1 MAAVRVLTHV
11 SRVPRPG
18 ARPSTAVAPI
28 AFALLVACGL
38 GCGRTSP
45 PGAASGGDAARGAVV
60 FALAGGCGCH
70 TPDGGP
76 PGAGGTEIPTPF
88 GTFHSTNLTSDR
100 EHGLGAWSDDEI
112 DRAIRRGELR
122 DGSVE
127 SPVMPYYR
135 YAGMSDHDAR
145 DLVAYLRTL
154 PASPAANRPAEG
166 ELPLPRLAYRAWRLL
181 FAGRTTAP
189 AEAPAAG
196 VERGAYLA
204 RHVAICGDCHTP
216 RDRFGVSIPALEHAG
231 VPGGGPLPWAPNV
244 TPDRETGVGDWDESD
259 LSNLLETGFTP
270 EYDNVQGA
278 MAEVVEGKAGAPGY
292 ARAPASDRAAIAAW
306 MKTIPAIHRVVRK
319 DGADPAGA
327 TAPAATEEKRA

>member
-1 MAAVRVLTHV
+1 MCA
-11 SRVPRPG
+11 
-18 ARPSTAVAPI
+18 I
-28 AFALLVACGL
+28 ACGRPAPQ
-38 GCGRTSP
+38 GTAP
-45 PGAASGGDAARGAVV
+45 GGDPARGAVV

-88 GTFHSTNLTSDR
+88 GKFHATNLTSDR

-154 PASPAANRPAEG
+154 PASPVANRPAEG

-181 FAGRTTAP
+181 FAGPTTAP
-189 AEAPAAG
+189 AEAPAGG

-204 RHVAICGDCHTP
+204 HHVAICGDCHTP
-216 RDRFGVSIPALEHAG
+216 RDRFGVSVPALELAG

-259 LSNLLETGFTP
+259 LANLLETGFTP

-306 MKTIPAIHRVVRK
+306 MKTIPAIHRAVRK

-327 TAPAATEEKRA
+327 TAPAATEEKSS